1 MGSGQVV
8 TKVTSKRW
16 YTSCMITLSG
26 SFLCQGSWLWR
37 GAPDWRVALDG
48 VARGWA
54 RDARRRYEVCVVTP
68 NEQAKPAAI
77 RIVIAE
83 DQAHVRRGAAHLLS
97 FEPDMEVVGQ
107 ACNGAEAV
115 ELARVLHP
123 DVVLMDLH
131 MPVKGGVAA
140 TREIIGLLPATQILV
155 LTTLDDDETVFE
167 AVRAGAHAYLLK
179 DAAEDELLETIR
191 ALKRGESRLTPQI
204 ARKVMDQF
212 RRLALVSRAAPIGE
226 DAERLRTSENAPSAS
241 SATITTESLNDK
253 EEKILQ
259 LISEGLSNRQIADAM
274 FLAEGTIK
282 NYVSRIMEKLH
293 ANTRTAL
300 AIISRGHSTQ
310 K

>member
-1 MGSGQVV
+1 MSAQN
-8 TKVTSKRW
+8 
-16 YTSCMITLSG
+16 
-26 SFLCQGSWLWR
+26 
-37 GAPDWRVALDG
+37 APPGTDPPGTDQPV
-48 VARGWA
+48 
-54 RDARRRYEVCVVTP
+54 
-68 NEQAKPAAI
+68 I

-83 DQAHVRRGAAHLLS
+83 DQAVVRRGAVLLVS
-97 FEPDMEVVGQ
+97 MEPDMEVVGQ

-115 ELARVLHP
+115 DLARLLRP

-140 TREIIGLLPATQILV
+140 TREITQALPGTQVLV

-191 ALKRGESRLTPQI
+191 ALRRGESRLTPQI

-212 RRLALVSRAAPIGE
+212 SRLARAAEPLAAPAPAGR
-226 DAERLRTSENAPSAS
+226 AEYAS
-241 SATITTESLNDK
+241 SLHGAAFAAETLSDK
-253 EEKILQ
+253 EQRILE
-259 LISEGLSNRQIADAM
+259 LIAEGLSNRQIAQSL

-293 ANTRTAL
+293 ANTRTEL
-300 AIISRGHSTQ
+300 AVMSRRQ
-310 K
+310 RRPD